1 MVPQPLLNRFS
12 CTNAFSRM
20 LQLHLVDRGLR
31 AFSSGLSKTNGPDSS
46 NALIAQWAMKI
57 VCDSLGS
64 ITRVSPQDAGAVVQI
79 MATYDEEG
87 LWRR

>member
-1 MVPQPLLNRFS
+1 
-12 CTNAFSRM
+12 M

-31 AFSSGLSKTNGPDSS
+31 AFCSGLSKTNGPDSS
-46 NALIAQWAMKI
+46 NALFAQWAMKI

-64 ITRVSPQDAGAVVQI
+64 IPRVSPQDAGAVVQI
-79 MATYDEEG
+79 MATYEEEG